1 MYVIQYVLGKNPN
14 DPKSRVFY
22 SVERGDFGH
31 LDDCTT
37 FRVAADAKMVK
48 LRLHEEKSISLK
60 KLTVEPVP
68 LPVYVEM
75 ERVG

>member
-1 MYVIQYVLGKNPN
+1 MFVIQYVLGKNPN

-31 LDDCTT
+31 LDDCTI
-37 FRVAADAKMVK
+37 FRHVGDAKMVK
-48 LRLHEEKSISLK
+48 LRLHEDKAISLQ
-60 KLTVEPVP
+60 KLSVQPVP
-68 LPVYVEM
+68 IAEYVEM